1 MKQFAEGFS
10 RPKQVRIRYLPKPD
24 YTKPLYE
31 ISQESRDRMF
41 KRLQFL
47 YGESKAQQTLP
58 ELERILKVHYAHKP
72 EELITW
78 DSKANPVER
87 FTEKDLVLI
96 TYGDLVQGKGHSP
109 LASLAEFIQRP
120 RFRNLFNTIHILP
133 FFPYSS
139 DRGFSITDFKSVD
152 PNLGS
157 WSDIDAIGEDY
168 QLMFDGVLNHAS
180 AESPEFQDFLNG
192 SPSYQDMVIAFRSAD
207 EITPEQR
214 QLIRRPR
221 TSDILTRFIS
231 INGPVWVWTTFSPD
245 QVDLNYKNPQV
256 LIDIIETLLLYIR
269 RGADIIRLDAVT
281 YLWDEL
287 GTTCASLDQTHQVIK
302 LFRDVVDLVA
312 PRTALLT
319 ETNVPHEENISY
331 FGDGTDEA
339 HMVYNFALPPLVLHA
354 FYRGDVS
361 YLNQWASGLEF
372 PSNMTSYLNILD
384 THDGIGVLGA
394 KSFLPESEIDFLA
407 ETARN
412 HGGYISY
419 RSSGDGIEKPYEINT
434 TWWGAL
440 NQNDDG
446 EDLALKV
453 KRFISSRSIALVLR
467 GVPGLYFHGIIGTEN
482 DSMVVDASGHNR
494 DINRVPIQVESLL
507 QQLDETGSKLDQ
519 IRSNLGMLGET
530 RISQRAFHPD
540 SSQKVLSVS
549 PAVFSVLRETVDT
562 SERVMTFANVTN
574 MIQNMVI
581 SLADT
586 GSNEVDWCNLL
597 NDLNCKFHNG
607 KLCLE
612 LMPYEVIWLKPK
624 SEF

>member
-1 MKQFAEGFS
+1 MKQFTEGFS
-10 RPKQVRIRYLPKPD
+10 RPKQERIRYLPKPD
-24 YTKPLYE
+24 YTKPLFE
-31 ISQESRDRMF
+31 IPQESRARMF
-41 KRLQFL
+41 ERLLFL
-47 YGESKAQQTLP
+47 YGDSKAQQTMP

-72 EELITW
+72 ERLIAW
-78 DSKANPVER
+78 DAKANPTER
-87 FTEKDLVLI
+87 FTEKDMILI
-96 TYGDLVQGKGHSP
+96 TYGDLVQGHGHSP
-109 LASLAEFIQRP
+109 LASLMEFLQRP

-139 DRGFSITDFKSVD
+139 DRGFSVTDFKSVD

-157 WSDIDAIGEDY
+157 WSDIDAIGDDY

-192 SPSYQDMVIAFRSAD
+192 SPIYQDMVIAFRSPD

-214 QLIRRPR
+214 QMIRRPR
-221 TSDILTRFIS
+221 TSDILTRFDS
-231 INGPVWVWTTFSPD
+231 IKGPVWVWTTFSPD
-245 QVDLNYKNPQV
+245 QIDLNYKNPQI

-302 LFRDVVDLVA
+302 LFRDVVDLIA
-312 PRTALLT
+312 PRVALLT

-361 YLNQWASGLEF
+361 YLNDWATGLEY

-394 KSFLPESEIDFLA
+394 KNFLPPKEVDFLV
-407 ETARN
+407 ETARL

-419 RSSGDGIEKPYEINT
+419 RSSDEGTEKPYEINT

-440 NQNDDG
+440 NQQDNG
-446 EDLALKV
+446 EELVTQV
-453 KRFISSRSIALVLR
+453 KRFVASRSIAIVLR
-467 GVPGLYFHGIIGTEN
+467 GVPGLYFHGIIGTGN
-482 DSMVVDASGHNR
+482 DSEVVENSGHNR
-494 DINRVPIQVESLL
+494 DINRVPIYVETLL
-507 QQLDETGSKLDQ
+507 QQLDKTDSKLDQ
-519 IRSNLGMLGET
+519 IRSGLGMLGKV

-540 SSQKVLSVS
+540 GVQEVLTTS
-549 PAVFSVLRETVDT
+549 PAVFSVLRVAVDG

-574 MIQNMVI
+574 SVQNVEI
-581 SLADT
+581 SLADMD
-586 GSNEVDWCNLL
+586 SNELDWC
-597 NDLNCKFHNG
+597 DLFSDRECRFQNG
-607 KLCLE
+607 TLSLE
-612 LMPYEVIWLKPK
+612 LEAYDVVWLKPK

>member
-1 MKQFAEGFS
+1 
-10 RPKQVRIRYLPKPD
+10 
-24 YTKPLYE
+24 
-31 ISQESRDRMF
+31 
-41 KRLQFL
+41 
-47 YGESKAQQTLP
+47 
-58 ELERILKVHYAHKP
+58 
-72 EELITW
+72 
-78 DSKANPVER
+78 
-87 FTEKDLVLI
+87 
-96 TYGDLVQGKGHSP
+96 
-109 LASLAEFIQRP
+109 
-120 RFRNLFNTIHILP
+120 
-133 FFPYSS
+133 
-139 DRGFSITDFKSVD
+139 
-152 PNLGS
+152 
-157 WSDIDAIGEDY
+157 
-168 QLMFDGVLNHAS
+168 
-180 AESPEFQDFLNG
+180 
-192 SPSYQDMVIAFRSAD
+192 
-207 EITPEQR
+207 
-214 QLIRRPR
+214 
-221 TSDILTRFIS
+221 
-231 INGPVWVWTTFSPD
+231 
-245 QVDLNYKNPQV
+245 
-256 LIDIIETLLLYIR
+256 
-269 RGADIIRLDAVT
+269 
-281 YLWDEL
+281 
-287 GTTCASLDQTHQVIK
+287 
-302 LFRDVVDLVA
+302 
-312 PRTALLT
+312 
-319 ETNVPHEENISY
+319 
-331 FGDGTDEA
+331 
-339 HMVYNFALPPLVLHA
+339 
-354 FYRGDVS
+354 
-361 YLNQWASGLEF
+361 
-372 PSNMTSYLNILD
+372 MTSYLNILD